1 MLAGDIVSYRSC
13 TAYPGEV
20 SARLLASVAVG
31 ALLLTGCGAEPEV
44 AEAAERPERSADTQA
59 LIDRAALDACP
70 ERTDGVDLA
79 LPGLPAVILPCL
91 GDGPAVDLSLVRG
104 TPLVVNV
111 WASWCPPCIAEM
123 PMLAQAA
130 RDYAPDV
137 RFLGVD
143 LQDDPNAALE
153 MLAELDVDFPSV
165 VDDAGIVRSSLSI
178 PGPPVTFFVDASG
191 VIVGRWDGAIPDREI
206 FDQLMQTFLSVQQ

>member
-1 MLAGDIVSYRSC
+1 VSYACC

-20 SARLLASVAVG
+20 SARLLASLAVG
-31 ALLLTGCGAEPEV
+31 ALLVTGCGGQTEV
-44 AEAAERPERSADTQA
+44 AEAVEAPERSADTQA

-70 ERTDGVDLA
+70 ERSDGVDLA
-79 LPGLPAVILPCL
+79 LPGLPAIILPCL

-143 LQDDPNAALE
+143 LQDDPNKALE
-153 MLAELDVDFPSV
+153 MLAEFDADFPSV

-178 PGPPVTFFVDASG
+178 AGPPVTFFVDAFG
-191 VIVGRWDGAIPDREI
+191 VIVGRWDGAIPDRDI
-206 FDQLMQTFLSVQQ
+206 FDQLMDTVLDVQR